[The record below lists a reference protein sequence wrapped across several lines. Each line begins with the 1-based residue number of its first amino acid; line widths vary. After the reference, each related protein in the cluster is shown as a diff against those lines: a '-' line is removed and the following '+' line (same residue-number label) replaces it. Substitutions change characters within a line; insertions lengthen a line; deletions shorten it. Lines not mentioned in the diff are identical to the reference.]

1 MAAVTIHSDSGT
13 QENKICYCIHFF
25 PFYSPWVMRWD
36 VIILVFWMLNFK
48 PAFSPPD
55 TCTTEC
61 HFHLGLFIL
70 FGAIIVTVLC
80 SSPIAQWT
88 LPDLRCSS
96 PVLYLFVFSYC
107 SWGSWGKNTVV
118 GCHFL
123 LWWSTFVRTLHF
135 DLSWIALLDMA
146 HSFTELCKAHH
157 HEKWPMK
164 GGRGATHTTLP
175 SRMAYEVFSKFFKYS
190 ESRWASSKKSLIF
203 LLLLKI
209 ISATDLK
216 KKIAEISVLYV
227 LMENWVNNLSY
238 WFKKKNSSDQ
248 CVVCADGKLGVPSI
262 TTACF
267 SVFI

>member
-1 MAAVTIHSDSGT
+1 M
-13 QENKICYCIHFF
+13 
-25 PFYSPWVMRWD
+25 
-36 VIILVFWMLNFK
+36 
-48 PAFSPPD
+48 
-55 TCTTEC
+55 
-61 HFHLGLFIL
+61 
-70 FGAIIVTVLC
+70 
-80 SSPIAQWT
+80 
-88 LPDLRCSS
+88 
-96 PVLYLFVFSYC
+96 LYLFVFSYC

-238 WFKKKNSSDQ
+238 WFKKKIAAISVLYVLMENWVCLVLQQLAFLSSYS
-248 CVVCADGKLGVPSI
+248 LTI
-262 TTACF
+262 TVWH
-267 SVFI
+267 SKS